1 VTEITVRE
9 FGSCYLSV
17 VSQHRLGRPVM
28 TPLRTAALVV
38 LFTLAALS
46 AVGTCVESYH
56 LGGGLWAVR
65 AGHQFAFEGDSS
77 PVLNG
82 RVMFMRR

>member
-1 VTEITVRE
+1 
-9 FGSCYLSV
+9 
-17 VSQHRLGRPVM
+17 M

-46 AVGTCVESYH
+46 AVETFAEAYNR
-56 LGGGLWAVR
+56 GGGLWAWR

-82 RVMFMRR
+82 RAMFMRR

>member
-1 VTEITVRE
+1 
-9 FGSCYLSV
+9 
-17 VSQHRLGRPVM
+17 M

-46 AVGTCVESYH
+46 AVETFVESYN
-56 LGGGLWAVR
+56 LGEGLWALR

-77 PVLNG
+77 PSVLNG
-82 RVMFMRR
+82 RSMFMSR

>member
-1 VTEITVRE
+1 M
-9 FGSCYLSV
+9 S
-17 VSQHRLGRPVM
+17 
-28 TPLRTAALVV
+28 PLRTAALVV

-65 AGHQFAFEGDSS
+65 AGHQLAFEGDSS
-77 PVLNG
+77 
-82 RVMFMRR
+82 

>member
-1 VTEITVRE
+1 
-9 FGSCYLSV
+9 
-17 VSQHRLGRPVM
+17 M

-46 AVGTCVESYH
+46 VVVTFVESYN
-56 LGGGLWAVR
+56 LGEGLWALR

-77 PVLNG
+77 SSVLNG
-82 RVMFMRR
+82 SATFIRR